1 MNNFPLLKA
10 GPQKSAFLRPEFK
23 DRTLATPL
31 DPDTHSLI
39 GWILSGIGT
48 AALAII
54 SFLYRRL
61 RKLTEIET
69 GQIVEAGLQ
78 EFERTKIMPV
88 LSRLDGRVTNV
99 EKLEASMGAINAK
112 VESLHNIVEKN
123 AAEAAKQLTGA
134 MNRLSEQRK
143 EDKEIQLERFDGLK
157 ELIEAKIK

>member
-1 MNNFPLLKA
+1 
-10 GPQKSAFLRPEFK
+10 
-23 DRTLATPL
+23 LATPL

-39 GWILSGIGT
+39 GWTLSGIGT
-48 AALAII
+48 AALAMI

-61 RKLTEIET
+61 RKLNEIET

-88 LSRLDGRVTNV
+88 LNRLDGRVTNV
-99 EKLEASMGAINAK
+99 EKLEASLGALNAK
-112 VESLHNIVEKN
+112 VESLHNTVEKN
-123 AAEAAKQLTGA
+123 ATEATKQLTGA
-134 MNRLSEQRK
+134 MNRLSDQRK